1 LKEILFLFEKGQ
13 IYRCLYGWV
22 ARVATLP
29 YTTGLK
35 LAANSLPIP
44 QLPIHSLEVCC
55 QFVSFKKLINLFQP
69 LKSLPY
75 TIAKTVSC
83 AHAQRHGANA
93 QSTVDLLM

>member
-1 LKEILFLFEKGQ
+1 MIL
-13 IYRCLYGWV
+13 
-22 ARVATLP
+22 LP
-29 YTTGLK
+29 FTGLK

-69 LKSLPY
+69 LKRLPY
-75 TIAKTVSC
+75 AIAKTVSC

-93 QSTVDLLM
+93 QRTVDLLI

>member
-1 LKEILFLFEKGQ
+1 MTADVVQLAANPLQ
-13 IYRCLYGWV
+13 M
-22 ARVATLP
+22 
-29 YTTGLK
+29 TGLK

-69 LKSLPY
+69 LKRLPY

-83 AHAQRHGANA
+83 HMRNVTEQMRKE
-93 QSTVDLLM
+93 LLIC